1 MKLRVRSRFSFF
13 KTNLASS
20 KTNLDSSNVAI
31 KLTLPN
37 CRRQNM
43 DSSVAWA
50 ATMDPSKLQ
59 ASNTKPASR
68 LGRGSLFSI
77 FKKFEYYF
85 ESSLSG
91 SVTNN
96 SKMHFDN
103 QYRSNSMATV
113 CNSNTAKLRRH
124 GSIAEHQCYPGIN
137 DLLL

>member
-1 MKLRVRSRFSFF
+1 
-13 KTNLASS
+13 
-20 KTNLDSSNVAI
+20 
-31 KLTLPN
+31 
-37 CRRQNM
+37 M

-103 QYRSNSMATV
+103 QYRYRSKSMATV
-113 CNSNTAKLRRH
+113 CNTAKFSEARFNR
-124 GSIAEHQCYPGIN
+124 
-137 DLLL
+137 